1 MLRSHTLLHGLTREG
16 SRTGLSDTESGEE
29 VILPSFFFSS
39 SDYFRMSQIPVFYL
53 WWLLQVSFK
62 NYVNST
68 DKYEISIQKVFTG
81 RDDAKAPILR
91 PFDANN

>member
-1 MLRSHTLLHGLTREG
+1 MTLNQVRK
-16 SRTGLSDTESGEE
+16 SFS
-29 VILPSFFFSS
+29 LPSFFSS

-62 NYVNST
+62 NYVNNST

-81 RDDAKAPILR
+81 RYDSEAPRLW
-91 PFDANN
+91 PLDVNN